1 MLRLLLLTFIGLAT
15 LAPANAFDATASRRY
30 ASPDLY
36 RPNVDQLTAW
46 GPINCAIGRVCPAGG
61 LSVAPDA
68 NAATGT
74 LARSLG
80 DLSGFKAPGPSGFA
94 RLDAAFFTANA
105 RTLFNSDA
113 SGGPANWL
121 GNGAGGSAAQYAYGG
136 FGQVVSLSGIG
147 DVGVVG
153 GTRTTD
159 ITTPGRLPI
168 GIMGWSFNFK
178 TTAPQTSWAG
188 YMEARRK
195 KGAGQVHGLEV
206 NVTDLGDGSD
216 RSIPSA
222 MASGPNA
229 VYSAWASGINIA
241 CGGNVTPGQQTGWD
255 GSQNVTQAANCGTA
269 LPIYANGAKFEKGL
283 IFGETALVGCDG
295 RTPGLTCTMIE
306 AGRGAGLAWN
316 DSTTRQAARI
326 YSDLSPT
333 GAALRQ
339 TFTDFGTIFDAYGGA
354 TLVIASKPSDVN
366 GVQIFGGGAAAS
378 PARIVAGGSPNA
390 SLGLSPS
397 GGGVVQMQG
406 VMQLLAYTVA
416 TLPVC
421 DATRVGGMAYVTDA
435 QTPTYRN
442 GVVAGGTNVVPVFCS
457 GSAWEAH

>member
-1 MLRLLLLTFIGLAT
+1 MLRLLLLTLIGLAT
-15 LAPANAFDATASRRY
+15 LAPASAFDATNARRY
-30 ASPDLY
+30 NSPDLY

-46 GPINCAIGRVCPAGG
+46 GAINCAVGRVCPAGG
-61 LSVAPDA
+61 LSVAPDGT
-68 NAATGT
+68 AAPGT

-80 DLSGFKAPGPSGFA
+80 DLSGLKAPGPSGFA

-105 RTLFNSDA
+105 RTLFNSDT
-113 SGGPANWL
+113 SNGPANWL
-121 GNGAGGSAAQYAYGG
+121 GNGSGGSAGQYAYGG

-159 ITTPGRLPI
+159 IKTAGRLPV
-168 GIMGWSFNFK
+168 GLMGWCFNFN
-178 TTAPQTSWAG
+178 TASPITCWGG

-195 KGAGQVHGLEV
+195 KGAGQMHGLEV

-216 RSIPSA
+216 RVIPSA
-222 MASGPNA
+222 KASGPNA
-229 VYSAWASGINIA
+229 VYSAWASGINVA

-255 GSQNVTQAANCGTA
+255 GSQNVMQAANCGVA
-269 LPIYANGAKFEKGL
+269 LPIYANGAKFEKGV

-295 RTPGLTCTMIE
+295 NTPGLTCTMIE
-306 AGRGAGLAWN
+306 AGRGAGLTWT
-316 DSTTRQAARI
+316 DGTTRQAARV
-326 YSDLSPT
+326 YSDISQS
-333 GAALRQ
+333 GVALRQ
-339 TFTDFGTIFDAYGGA
+339 TFTDFGTIFDAYGGP
-354 TLVIASKPSDVN
+354 TLTVASKPSDVN
-366 GVQIFGGGAAAS
+366 GIQIFGGGVAAS
-378 PARIVAGGSPNA
+378 PARIVAAGSANA
-390 SLGLSPS
+390 SLALSPS
-397 GGGVVQMQG
+397 GGGVIQMQG
-406 VMQLLAYTVA
+406 VVQLTSYTVG

-421 DATRVGGMAYVTDA
+421 DASRVGGMAYVTDA